1 MPLLPPPVLP
11 ELGTVMYIWGWD
23 GQGVVPLWGSAGLRG
38 GPGPAPRAVNVF
50 RAGGGRWSLLF
61 QGEGWAGPPTWPL
74 GSVVFYTCA
83 LPKGLG
89 KVVGGGGEG
98 EGGHA
103 VDTGI
108 SSPSSRKRAPNSVT
122 YCVPTYLFV
131 VNI

>member
-11 ELGTVMYIWGWD
+11 ELGTVMYIRGWD

-50 RAGGGRWSLLF
+50 RAGGGREMEPPVS
-61 QGEGWAGPPTWPL
+61 GEGWAGPPTWPL

-89 KVVGGGGEG
+89 KVVGGGGREKVG
-98 EGGHA
+98 MLWILAYPLPALGKGLLT
-103 VDTGI
+103 V
-108 SSPSSRKRAPNSVT
+108 
-122 YCVPTYLFV
+122 
-131 VNI
+131 